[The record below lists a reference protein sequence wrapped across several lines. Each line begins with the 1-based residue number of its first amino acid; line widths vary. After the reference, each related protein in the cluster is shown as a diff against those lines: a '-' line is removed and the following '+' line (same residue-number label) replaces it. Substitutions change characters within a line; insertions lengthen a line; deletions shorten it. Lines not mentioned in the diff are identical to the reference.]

1 MKINVF
7 NNNNIKL
14 QGLCYYNDS
23 YKYWDLNHC
32 KHAFENDYFNL
43 LPQINGKFHNHTLL
57 MATISLDDYSHKF
70 SIYRNSLSS
79 KIKRDIEI
87 SKKNKFYFKKLNF
100 NHHIYDFLDI
110 NHSQNKY
117 RKINPWYV
125 QPPEIFLN
133 SHSGYIHEWEDD
145 SHYSQWYGLFKY
157 FKHYKQA
164 EITTNEKMFAYCKLV
179 VEGELATIH
188 LIWGHRNFLN
198 KGIMFHLITNIVEE
212 IMKDERL
219 KCLVYYAWNQY
230 PKWKSRMLFKPKKIE
245 IIL

>member
-87 SKKNKFYFKKLNF
+87 SKKK
-100 NHHIYDFLDI
+100 
-110 NHSQNKY
+110 
-117 RKINPWYV
+117 
-125 QPPEIFLN
+125 
-133 SHSGYIHEWEDD
+133 
-145 SHYSQWYGLFKY
+145 
-157 FKHYKQA
+157 
-164 EITTNEKMFAYCKLV
+164 
-179 VEGELATIH
+179 
-188 LIWGHRNFLN
+188 
-198 KGIMFHLITNIVEE
+198 
-212 IMKDERL
+212 
-219 KCLVYYAWNQY
+219 
-230 PKWKSRMLFKPKKIE
+230 
-245 IIL
+245 